1 MTPGAT
7 WAIHTELTR
16 TAQDGHGEDNFLRQ
30 CDMTQISSIDPAEVA
45 RFSAQ
50 AAHWWDPNG
59 PFRPLHN
66 FNPARLAY
74 IRDRLCSHYGRDAR
88 ASAPLNGLRLLDIGC
103 GGGLVC
109 EPMRRLG
116 ATVTGADASGANIG
130 AASAHALQQGLDI
143 DYRHS
148 SAEALVQAGEQFDV
162 VLNLEVIEHVADRG
176 VFLTACARLLK
187 PGGIMVLATLNRTIK
202 AYGLAVLGAEYVLG
216 WLPRGTHDW
225 NKFITPDELSALLAA
240 QGLAVSGRTGIV
252 YQIFTGR
259 WALGADEDVNYM
271 LCAVKKA

>member
-1 MTPGAT
+1 
-7 WAIHTELTR
+7 
-16 TAQDGHGEDNFLRQ
+16 
-30 CDMTQISSIDPAEVA
+30 MTQSPSIDPAEVA

-59 PFRPLHN
+59 PFRPLHR

-74 IRDRLCSHYGRDAR
+74 IRDQLCTHFGRDAR
-88 ASAPLNGLRLLDIGC
+88 APAPLAGLQLLDIGC

-109 EPMRRLG
+109 EPMARLG
-116 ATVTGADASGANIG
+116 ARVTGADASEANIG
-130 AASAHALQQGLDI
+130 AARAHAAQQGLEI

-148 SAEALVQAGEQFDV
+148 SAEALARAGEPFDV

-176 VFLTACARLLK
+176 VFLAACAQLLK
-187 PGGIMVLATLNRTIK
+187 PGGIMLLATLNRTLK

-225 NKFITPDELSALLAA
+225 NKFITPEELTALLAA
-240 QGLAVSGRTGIV
+240 QGLDVTGRTGV
-252 YQIFTGR
+252 SYQILTGQ
-259 WALGADEDVNYM
+259 WALSPDMDVNYM
-271 LCAVKKA
+271 LCARKPG

>member
-1 MTPGAT
+1 MSAM
-7 WAIHTELTR
+7 WIIHTELTC
-16 TAQDGHGEDNFLRQ
+16 TAQAAHGAGNFLWRPT
-30 CDMTQISSIDPAEVA
+30 MTQHSSIDPAEVA

-74 IRDRLCSHYGRDAR
+74 IRDRLCSHYRRDAR
-88 ASAPLNGLRLLDIGC
+88 APVPLHGLQLLDIGC

-116 ATVTGADASGANIG
+116 AAVIGADASGANIG
-130 AASAHALQQGLDI
+130 AASAHAIEQGLDI
-143 DYRHS
+143 DYRHT
-148 SAEALVQAGEQFDV
+148 SAEALAEGREQFDV
-162 VLNLEVIEHVADRG
+162 VLNLEVIEHVADRA
-176 VFLTACARLLK
+176 VFLGACARLLK
-187 PGGIMVLATLNRTIK
+187 PGGIMVLATLNRTLK

-225 NKFITPDELSALLAA
+225 NKFVTPAELAALLAA
-240 QGLAVSGRTGIV
+240 QGLAVSGRTGVV
-252 YQIFTGR
+252 YQILTGR
-259 WALGADEDVNYM
+259 WALSADEDVNYM